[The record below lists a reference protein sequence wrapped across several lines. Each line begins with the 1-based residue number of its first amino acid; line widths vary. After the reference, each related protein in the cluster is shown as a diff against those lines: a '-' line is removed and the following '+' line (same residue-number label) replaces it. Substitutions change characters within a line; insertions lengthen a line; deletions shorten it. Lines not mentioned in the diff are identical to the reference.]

1 MKKMNYVQFNL
12 EKKYIKDFISLP
24 KKLYKKD
31 NTENSKEIKQILEES
46 HPLNKYFKLYKFLI
60 YQDREVVGRFAFTV
74 YPNDT
79 TAYIGFFECINDDEV
94 ARYLFDIAQKFAKEN
109 KYEKIV
115 GPVDSSFWLKYRL
128 KINMF
133 DKKTYTGEP
142 YNKEYYLKMFLDND
156 YKVIE
161 HYTSSIYK
169 SIDYDY
175 ENNKYL
181 DRYNEFIKKGY
192 KIESLNMNKFEKNL
206 KDVYHLITKLYED
219 FPVYKNLSE
228 EDFINIFKNYKKIID
243 PNMIKLAYYN
253 NKMVGFF
260 ISIPNYQNVVY
271 NINLFNLI
279 KILKDKKK
287 PKGYVMLYMGVDQK
301 HRGLGKAM
309 VYAII
314 KELRKNKLPSIGALA
329 RDGKVTQNYVKDLI
343 EDKYEYVLLEKN

>member
-1 MKKMNYVQFNL
+1 
-12 EKKYIKDFISLP
+12 
-24 KKLYKKD
+24 
-31 NTENSKEIKQILEES
+31 
-46 HPLNKYFKLYKFLI
+46 
-60 YQDREVVGRFAFTV
+60 
-74 YPNDT
+74 
-79 TAYIGFFECINDDEV
+79 
-94 ARYLFDIAQKFAKEN
+94 
-109 KYEKIV
+109 
-115 GPVDSSFWLKYRL
+115 
-128 KINMF
+128 
-133 DKKTYTGEP
+133 
-142 YNKEYYLKMFLDND
+142 
-156 YKVIE
+156 
-161 HYTSSIYK
+161 
-169 SIDYDY
+169 
-175 ENNKYL
+175 
-181 DRYNEFIKKGY
+181 
-192 KIESLNMNKFEKNL
+192 MNKFEKNL